1 MDPRVEIQLPELE
14 TKAEYFL
21 SRPAKVLWGVTSKEL
36 WMELTEHNLH
46 YMKAMVKMGLGQQ
59 QVRKKKSP
67 KKSPKKRL
75 KRAGHIAGSPQ
86 PKMTAAKSKA
96 KNKSDAKI
104 PDTFPDTIPY
114 GDAAPVEADDVNST
128 DLDESQ
134 AVQPDRQRFD
144 DEHSD

>member
-1 MDPRVEIQLPELE
+1 
-14 TKAEYFL
+14 
-21 SRPAKVLWGVTSKEL
+21 
-36 WMELTEHNLH
+36 MELTEHNLH

-114 GDAAPVEADDVNST
+114 GDAAPVEADEVNST